1 MLRGSNNALLCC
13 VGLLRRNRSRR
24 RNIAVVL
31 LRLCTALLQLRL
43 RAVRLLGRNRSR
55 RLGDALVVHGGPVQ
69 RGLGWTS
76 VVLVVELLAIA
87 GCRLNDLRLCRY
99 RSRMALVHCCEF
111 CWPRSHVDTT
121 PATVVADAVRRLGGI
136 ADVVVDHR
144 AVINIR
150 VVDVADVVD
159 LAVVVEVMTA
169 PVAAKV
175 ADANVAEAVI
185 DAPIEAD
192 VRSPVTAMETIVSA
206 VPAPVGRCPERA
218 IVGRR
223 APHAGKPS
231 GPQAQYP
238 GVQR

>member
-99 RSRMALVHCCEF
+99 R
-111 CWPRSHVDTT
+111 
-121 PATVVADAVRRLGGI
+121 
-136 ADVVVDHR
+136 
-144 AVINIR
+144 
-150 VVDVADVVD
+150 
-159 LAVVVEVMTA
+159 
-169 PVAAKV
+169 
-175 ADANVAEAVI
+175 
-185 DAPIEAD
+185 
-192 VRSPVTAMETIVSA
+192 
-206 VPAPVGRCPERA
+206 
-218 IVGRR
+218 
-223 APHAGKPS
+223 
-231 GPQAQYP
+231 
-238 GVQR
+238 